1 MDNVFEELQ
10 KYIDKRVEEAVDAKI
25 EELKAY
31 LLNPAS
37 MTLKEFLLRLG
48 VGATKW
54 GHGLDCTLF
63 AVEYCHKNNIKPGDK
78 LYAVLEENGFS
89 ERELR
94 SAKEVACK
102 IKTPLYKRVFE
113 MYEVSL
119 RPPSNTQFITTIE
132 IYYYS
137 SDPSSEKADSH

>member
-54 GHGLDCTLF
+54 GHGLECTLF
-63 AVEYCHKNNIKPGDK
+63 AVEYCHNNNIR
-78 LYAVLEENGFS
+78 LTI
-89 ERELR
+89 
-94 SAKEVACK
+94 K
-102 IKTPLYKRVFE
+102 IKQGIMIFLKESCV
-113 MYEVSL
+113 L
-119 RPPSNTQFITTIE
+119 Q
-132 IYYYS
+132 
-137 SDPSSEKADSH
+137 KK

>member
-48 VGATKW
+48 IGATKW
-54 GHGLDCTLF
+54 GRGLECTLF
-63 AVEYCHKNNIKPGDK
+63 AVEYCHNNNIKPGEK
-78 LYAVLEENGFS
+78 LYTALEKMVFLKESYVLQKK
-89 ERELR
+89 LHV
-94 SAKEVACK
+94 K
-102 IKTPLYKRVFE
+102 
-113 MYEVSL
+113 
-119 RPPSNTQFITTIE
+119 
-132 IYYYS
+132 
-137 SDPSSEKADSH
+137 